1 MYHALRR
8 VAKQQET
15 RRATTQKIGFSR
27 ALARAF
33 FGLLFIASAHAQQP
47 DIGDVGRDIGG
58 TLRNE
63 AERSISPPALPE
75 VSPKAPLETPAVA
88 PLKGDTVVVQ
98 RFQFTGNIVLSEA
111 VLTRAVAAYV
121 GRPIDF
127 SDLQNA
133 ASVAALAYRE
143 RGYVATVSIP
153 RQEIAD
159 GVVTFKV
166 SEARFSGATLDA
178 SSTGRIQSEL
188 ILARVERAMQ
198 VEKAVN
204 TNILDRQLLLLN
216 DLPGASVRAGLAPG
230 DNDGETRVVLQS
242 DAKPLVT
249 GSLSYDGNGAIT
261 TGRERTT
268 LDLAFNSP
276 EGKGE
281 QYTISAMGSEG
292 VRYGRL
298 GASFPVGLDGARLGV
313 NASVLDYRVIG
324 GQSVLSN
331 LTGSS
336 TSAGIDL
343 SYPMVRSQQANLYL
357 TGGLV
362 TKRFDNY
369 AMNFR
374 SRYYETHAATLSAVG
389 NWFDRLLGGASNQA
403 SMQLTSGEMVIHD
416 TQSRA
421 LDALTARNQGWFSK
435 LLMSLSR
442 NQSLPG
448 DWSLVLSYS
457 GQRASRNL
465 DSSERFFLGGPT
477 GLRAFPVSEGGG
489 SEGDLLHAELRKKLG
504 NGFELRLFRDHGRVR
519 QSVDTFPG
527 SPSPNLLQYDGA
539 GAGVVWQGPRG
550 FTMSVTWSRRLGENP
565 FPAINPG
572 RTDQDGT
579 LVRERVWASATL
591 PF

>member
-1 MYHALRR
+1 MAETSLRR
-8 VAKQQET
+8 LSNNNK
-15 RRATTQKIGFSR
+15 TTCAFSPKNG
-27 ALARAF
+27 LLRAF
-33 FGLLFIASAHAQQP
+33 ARLVFGLVLVGSAQAQDP
-47 DIGDVGRDIGG
+47 AAEALGG

-63 AERSISPPALPE
+63 AERSMTRPALPD
-75 VSPKAPLETPAVA
+75 VAPKTAPETPANA

-98 RFQFTGNIVLSEA
+98 RFEFTGNIVLTDA
-111 VLTRAVAAYV
+111 VLNRAVAGYI

-133 ASVAALAYRE
+133 ASMAALAYRE

-159 GVVTFKV
+159 GVITLKV
-166 SEARFSGATLDA
+166 SEARYSGATLDA
-178 SSTGRIQSEL
+178 SSTGRIRSEL

-204 TNILDRQLLLLN
+204 TNILDRQVLLLN

-230 DNDGETRVVLQS
+230 DEEGDTRVVLQS

-249 GSLSYDGNGAIT
+249 GNLIADVNGAVS

-268 LDLAFNSP
+268 IDLAFNSP
-276 EGKGE
+276 DGKGE
-281 QYTISAMGSEG
+281 QYTVSAMGSSG
-292 VRYGRL
+292 IRYGRV

-313 NASVLDYRVIG
+313 NASTLDYRVIDG
-324 GQSVLSN
+324 PSVLSD
-331 LTGSS
+331 LHGSS
-336 TSAGIDL
+336 TSAGVDL
-343 SYPMVRSQQANLYL
+343 SYPLVRSQQANLYL

-369 AMNFR
+369 AGVLR
-374 SRYYETHAATLSAVG
+374 TRLYETHAGTASATG
-389 NWFDRLLGGASNQA
+389 NWFDRLFGGASNQA
-403 SMQLTSGEMVIHD
+403 SVQLTLGQLVFQDE
-416 TQSRA
+416 TSR
-421 LDALTARNQGWFSK
+421 LSDALTARTQGWFDK
-435 LLMSLSR
+435 LLASLSR

-448 DWSLVLSYS
+448 GWSLVLSYS
-457 GQRASRNL
+457 GQRSTKNL

-489 SEGDLLHAELRKKLG
+489 SEGDLLQAELRKKLG
-504 NGFELRLFRDHGRVR
+504 NGFELRLFRDHGRVK
-519 QSVDTFPG
+519 QSVVGFLGNPT
-527 SPSPNLLQYDGA
+527 PNELRYDGA
-539 GAGVVWQGPRG
+539 GAGVVWQGPKG
-550 FTMSVTWSRRLGENP
+550 FTLSVTWSRRLSENP
-565 FPAINPG
+565 FPAMNPG

-579 LVRERVWASATL
+579 LVRERVWASASL